1 MDVPV
6 TPPSFIPKKPVTNSA
21 RMGGSRAMGMVIFFF
36 GLLVFI
42 ASCAGAG
49 IAFFAQQYLTK
60 QISDKSAQLEHDQT
74 TFDLPAIE
82 DLARLDA
89 RMKNAESLMQ
99 RHYTA
104 MTPLIYLGDQTLQTV
119 QFTDYKYAVD
129 PEGGAKIT
137 LAGIANSFGTVALQ
151 SDQFGAS
158 DKLQDVVF
166 SNIQQDSS
174 GKMITFTVTAKLD
187 QPLTSYA
194 ASLGTQT
201 GVLSATTTAATS
213 TPGLLAPPPM
223 PSTTSST
230 SSAASTTK
238 LR

>member
-1 MDVPV
+1 MDVPS

-36 GLLVFI
+36 GLLVFV
-42 ASCAGAG
+42 ASSAGAG

-60 QISDKSAQLEHDQT
+60 QISDKSAQLQHDQA

-119 QFTDYKYAVD
+119 QFTDYKYTVD
-129 PEGGAKIT
+129 PEDGAKIT

-174 GKMITFTVTAKLD
+174 GKMITFSVTATLD

-194 ASLGTQT
+194 ASLGTQN
-201 GVLSATTTAATS
+201 GSAATTTTATS

-223 PSTTSST
+223 PSATSST
-230 SSAASTTK
+230 SSTTK
-238 LR
+238 PR